1 MITIANPEK
10 YIAGLYE
17 RLSNENI
24 EVGNGEVI
32 VTNEDER
39 ESGSIST
46 QKLFLR
52 NFCKDNNIR
61 IYDDYTDDGVSG
73 ATFDRPDF
81 NRMIKDIENKKINL
95 VIVKDLSRFGRLS
108 SKISYYLE
116 EFFIEK
122 GVRFIA
128 VTDDIDTG
136 HIETSEEMVQFKAF
150 FNEWFLRD
158 TSRKVRN
165 GKRTRAKE
173 GKVMTTYPTYGY
185 KKDPLDYNHYIIDQ
199 DIAPI
204 VRRIFML
211 ARNGKTPTE
220 IGKILTDEK
229 TLVPSEVVGNGHTR
243 KDGIKRGWNRN
254 TVKRILQNVTYLGW
268 VSNGN
273 TKKVNYKSKKTMIM
287 PKEDRIIK
295 KGMHTPI
302 IDEETFNIVQDM
314 IKSRTSTRVKSYDWL
329 LKGLVCCKECG
340 KKLSLVPQKYPNKT
354 TFYLRCNTY
363 ATATHLKL
371 CTSHNNNLEKVTNII
386 LETIK
391 ERCKNFLEESKYI
404 NIASTTK
411 NNLLCRKNMLKN
423 EILSLE
429 KRLNDINNKI
439 DKLYD
444 DKCSGLLNEE
454 DFFRIYQRSNEQ
466 KMILTQKINDLKE
479 DEEKETDGI
488 DIYKIVENFV
498 KQKEITREMLVSLV
512 DKIELSEDK
521 EITIYYKFN
530 ALNMNMV
537 KNDNKENIDKVC

>member
-10 YIAGLYE
+10 YVAGLYE

-32 VTNEDER
+32 ETKEDER

-52 NFCKDNNIR
+52 NFCKDNDIQV
-61 IYDDYTDDGVSG
+61 YDDYIDDGVSG
-73 ATFDRPDF
+73 ATFNRPDF

-95 VIVKDLSRFGRLS
+95 VIVKDLSRFGRIS
-108 SKISYYLE
+108 SKISYYLD

-136 HIETSEEMVQFKAF
+136 AIETSEDMVQFKAF

-185 KKDPLDYNHYIIDQ
+185 KKDPLDNNHYIIDQ

-220 IGKILTDEK
+220 IGKILTDER
-229 TLVPSEVVGNGHTR
+229 TLVPSEIVGNGHTR

-273 TKKVNYKSKKTMIM
+273 TKKINYKSKKTMII

-302 IDEETFNIVQDM
+302 VDEETFNIVQEM
-314 IKSRTSTRVKSYDWL
+314 IKSRTSTRVKTYDWL
-329 LKGLVCCKECG
+329 LKGLVYCKECG
-340 KKLSLVPQKYPNKT
+340 KKLSIVPQKHPNKT

-363 ATATHLKL
+363 ASNTKLGL
-371 CTSHNNNLEKVTNII
+371 CTPHSNNLEKVTDFVIKQIKTKCKEFLNEEQYTQIANTSKDKII
-386 LETIK
+386 ND
-391 ERCKNFLEESKYI
+391 RFNV
-404 NIASTTK
+404 
-411 NNLLCRKNMLKN
+411 KN
-423 EILSLE
+423 EILILE
-429 KRLNDINNKI
+429 KKVKDINNRI
-439 DKLYD
+439 DKLYE
-444 DKCSGLLNEE
+444 DKYNGLFEDE
-454 DFFRIYQRSNEQ
+454 DFSRLYSRQLESRKNTEERIKQ
-466 KMILTQKINDLKE
+466 LKE
-479 DEEKETDGI
+479 LEEKEDSRV
-488 DIYKIVENFV
+488 DINKLVKDFV
-498 KQKEITREMLVSLV
+498 NMKEITRPMLVSLV
-512 DKIELSEDK
+512 DKIEISENK

-530 ALNMNMV
+530 ILNMENE
-537 KNDNKENIDKVC
+537 NNKLQNVG